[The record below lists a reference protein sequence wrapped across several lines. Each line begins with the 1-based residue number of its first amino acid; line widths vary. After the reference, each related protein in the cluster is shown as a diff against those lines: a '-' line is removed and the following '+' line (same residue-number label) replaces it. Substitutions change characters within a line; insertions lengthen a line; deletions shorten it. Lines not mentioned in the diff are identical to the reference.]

1 MVIPPTPQGQDLR
14 EKAEARA
21 IALKAAADAELAA
34 RTASFPR
41 DLLGARLKASLEEA
55 RPSSR
60 KTPRPAAK
68 RPPREPLLV
77 KSEAKVRMGCDVTV

>member
-1 MVIPPTPQGQDLR
+1 MAV
-14 EKAEARA
+14 
-21 IALKAAADAELAA
+21 ALKVAVDGELAT
-34 RTASFPR
+34 RVASFPR

-60 KTPRPAAK
+60 KTPRPSAK

-77 KSEAKVRMGCDVTV
+77 KSEAKVRMGCDVMV